1 MVRRRPE
8 QNEKVESKSESC
20 SVVSISLRPRGLYN
34 SWNSVGQNTGMGSL
48 SFLQGNLPN
57 PGFKPRSSALQ
68 ADSLP
73 AEPQGK
79 PENTRVGSLSL
90 LQRLFLTQEL
100 KRGLLHCR
108 PILYQLKP
116 RESAMSIQISPPS

>member
-68 ADSLP
+68 AGSLP

-79 PENTRVGSLSL
+79 LKNDGVGSLSL
-90 LQRLFLTQEL
+90 LQGIFPTQESNG
-100 KRGLLHCR
+100 GLLCCR
-108 PILYQLKP
+108 PILYQLNYHGPFCK
-116 RESAMSIQISPPS
+116 